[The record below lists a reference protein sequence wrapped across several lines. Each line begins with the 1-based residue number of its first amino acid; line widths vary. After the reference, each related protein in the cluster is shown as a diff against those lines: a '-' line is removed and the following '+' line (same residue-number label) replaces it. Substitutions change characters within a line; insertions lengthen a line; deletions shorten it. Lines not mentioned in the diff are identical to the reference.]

1 MPFGPCDCCGAE
13 RHVNRMTFAGELF
26 GFYCRDCFDLYPD
39 HDEPGGRHD
48 IHCQPR
54 RVKSLETPCE
64 NPTCHD
70 VARAYEDRF
79 EAVAEEVQCP
89 G

>member
-26 GFYCRDCFDLYPD
+26 GFYCGDCFDLYPD

-48 IHCQPR
+48 IHSAPPGQELGDAVRESDLSR
-54 RVKSLETPCE
+54 RGAGLRGPV
-64 NPTCHD
+64 
-70 VARAYEDRF
+70 
-79 EAVAEEVQCP
+79 
-89 G
+89 